1 MPNSTRHVA
10 VAASAAITL
19 ASLGLAGCSSGSNGV
34 VTLNPALSTFGG
46 KSTARS
52 GVQTAILTT
61 QVSSGL
67 AVRGGPTPASIARH
81 FLALRAGRRPSVTG
95 TSNGACIN
103 GTKSSTVTNADTSTV
118 TTTDVYYQPTCTTL
132 ESEEVVT
139 DLTPGQPND
148 TGSGT
153 ITTYDP
159 TGAVTSY
166 HNLTLNLVPTE
177 GTATETITVQD
188 AYFTSKGGTAL
199 GAVGSTCIGSPNSPT
214 MACSS
219 AQAGVASGQ
228 GFGQALTLTGTAGSG
243 GAKSTVQIAGTYFD
257 GNGLSITQTTGAWGI
272 TSSGSSFNS
281 VTGTYSYTTTGASGS
296 GTMALADSV
305 YTYTETATLSAT
317 GLSVTIVRGSDPIAT
332 AAIDLAGNG
341 SITYADGSTDVVF
354 AGVVGA

>member
-34 VTLNPALSTFGG
+34 VTHNPPLSTFGG

-52 GVQTAILTT
+52 GVQTAILTA
-61 QVSSGL
+61 QVSNGL
-67 AVRGGPTPASIARH
+67 AVLGGPTPASIARH
-81 FLALRAGRRPSVTG
+81 FLAHRAGRRTSVVG
-95 TSNGACIN
+95 SSNGACIN

-132 ESEEVVT
+132 ESEEVIT
-139 DLTPGQPND
+139 DSTPGQPD
-148 TGSGT
+148 DSGTGT

-159 TGAVTSY
+159 TGAVTSF
-166 HNLTLNLVPTE
+166 HSLTLTLTGG
-177 GTATETITVQD
+177 GTATESITVQD
-188 AYFTSKGGTAL
+188 NYSTSQGGTAL
-199 GAVGSTCIGSPNSPT
+199 GAVGSTCSGSPNSPT
-214 MACSS
+214 MGCTS
-219 AQAGVASGQ
+219 AQAGAASGQ
-228 GFGQALTLTGTAGSG
+228 GFGQSLQLTGTAGSG
-243 GAKSTVQIAGTYFD
+243 GTKNTVQIAGTYFD
-257 GNGLSITQTTGAWGI
+257 GSGLAITQASGTWAV
-272 TSSGSSFNS
+272 SSAGGSFNT

-317 GLSVTIVRGSDPIAT
+317 GLVVTIVRGSDPIAT

-341 SITYADGSTDVVF
+341 TITYADGSTDPVA